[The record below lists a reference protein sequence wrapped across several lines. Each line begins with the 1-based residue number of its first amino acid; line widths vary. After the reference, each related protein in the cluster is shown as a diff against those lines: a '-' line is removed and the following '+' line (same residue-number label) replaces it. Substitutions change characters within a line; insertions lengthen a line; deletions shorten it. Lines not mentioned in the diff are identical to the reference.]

1 MEKTVEVTIKFEW
14 MDCCR
19 NEEGFSRY
27 ILLKNVLE
35 SPFEFLHGRGKPMI
49 KMIGVCASLPALFS
63 QKYHF

>member
-19 NEEGFSRY
+19 NEEGFARY

-35 SPFEFLHGRGKPMI
+35 SPCEFLHGRRKN
-49 KMIGVCASLPALFS
+49 
-63 QKYHF
+63 YD